1 MNNEKIRKGLGQN
14 GLQLERNIKSDRKR
28 FCESIRNRKRKKKQ
42 ESACLLLNREGEQIA
57 HDAEKTEEFN
67 TVFAADYAKKL

>member
-28 FCESIRNRKRKKKQ
+28 FCESIRNRKRKKKIGK
-42 ESACLLLNREGEQIA
+42 CLSV
-57 HDAEKTEEFN
+57 T
-67 TVFAADYAKKL
+67 